1 MSDKNNKSGI
11 RFSSKIVIASVSA
24 VLFYTLF
31 IFFLELLNVKYGTNI
46 QVPVDLTAA
55 WYTFWT
61 VELVCL
67 ASIRKTKI
75 KNKYEYDDPDR
86 EKGMSEILEGL
97 RRIGES
103 TEVVTPSTQQAPVE
117 VSVGQTPNTQN
128 QQEVTPNPV
137 AFNIPTTVVPTAYP
151 SSTTDPTYNPKT
163 VPDTTTVE
171 TPVVTTPTTTADEN
185 DFVPTTG
192 IYVPKTASTT
202 NEELDGSLP
211 RIDDAEGYNDEFPND
226 KYITGG

>member
-1 MSDKNNKSGI
+1 MGEKNSKSGI

-24 VLFYTLF
+24 VLFYTIF
-31 IFFLELLNVKYGTNI
+31 IFFLELLNIKNGTNI

-97 RRIGES
+97 RRIGEG
-103 TEVVTPSTQQAPVE
+103 TEVVTPTNSQVPVE
-117 VSVGQTPNTQN
+117 VFVGQTPTAQD

-137 AFNIPTTVVPTAYP
+137 ASNIPTTVVPTTHPA
-151 SSTTDPTYNPKT
+151 STTDSTSIPTT
-163 VPDTTTVE
+163 VPETKTVE
-171 TPVVTTPTTTADEN
+171 TPVVTIPTTTLDEN
-185 DFVPTTG
+185 DFVYTTG
-192 IYVPKTASTT
+192 ICVPEKTPTT
-202 NEELDGSLP
+202 NDELDSSLP
-211 RIDDAEGYNDEFPND
+211 KIDDSVGYNDAFPND